1 MPIGP
6 GKYDAQCTK
15 VREETQAGGVLLAV
29 FNGNQGTGF
38 SVQAPFEL
46 AIALPAILRDTA
58 DQIEKSFGKGH
69 A

>member
-6 GKYDAQCTK
+6 GKYDDRCTK
-15 VREETQAGGVLLAV
+15 VREETKAEAVFLAV
-29 FNGNQGTGF
+29 FGGDRGTGF

-58 DQIEKSFGKGH
+58 DQIEKSLNAGNL
-69 A
+69 